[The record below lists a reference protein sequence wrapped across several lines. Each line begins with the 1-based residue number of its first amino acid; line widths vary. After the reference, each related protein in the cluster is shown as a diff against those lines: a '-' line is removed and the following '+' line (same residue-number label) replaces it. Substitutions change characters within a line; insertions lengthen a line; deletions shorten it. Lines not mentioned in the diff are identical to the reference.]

1 MAAIA
6 TVDPGKIV
14 YIDES
19 GVEDTLY
26 REYARAPRG
35 TQIIS
40 DIKGKKSQRIS
51 MISGLL
57 GKKMI
62 APLSFEGYTDAA
74 VFNHW
79 LEHCLVPE
87 LPPKHTIIID
97 NASFHKSTRTQQ
109 IIEAA
114 GCNIIFLPSYSP
126 DLNPIEKWWAILK
139 KHIRKALKT
148 TKNLSRAIQIAFQNM
163 QYHKK
168 IY

>member
-1 MAAIA
+1 MLLF
-6 TVDPGKIV
+6 TDP
-14 YIDES
+14 
-19 GVEDTLY
+19 
-26 REYARAPRG
+26 
-35 TQIIS
+35 
-40 DIKGKKSQRIS
+40 
-51 MISGLL
+51 L

-163 QYHKK
+163 QYHKNYINLK
-168 IY
+168 ILYHPHRCRKHALELFVFLHQMHPLLMQNPLPRGLSLRKG